1 MAYCELQ
8 PKRPRLQQTLSRNEE
23 VIIIAVFFSAL
34 EAGANVR
41 LELGPASSPQLTL
54 SGVHAEAGQGLAACP
69 AHTLPPTAA
78 LLFECLNFGVIWTI
92 ACAPR
97 PRLLVVQFPEDS
109 MTLSGGFPR
118 P

>member
-78 LLFECLNFGVIWTI
+78 LLFECLNF
-92 ACAPR
+92 
-97 PRLLVVQFPEDS
+97 D
-109 MTLSGGFPR
+109 LSGRSHARHGRDSWLSNFR
-118 P
+118 RIQ